1 MYVPVDV
8 LRMYLCSSPL
18 QFTTVIRLSSA
29 AAEPPPPLGGAT
41 TVPISRLSR
50 LSLSLSPRR
59 FASLRFASARFKF
72 QKQHAVEPGSLALA
86 PASSTTLSMR
96 LHPCLPTS
104 SQTPVS
110 LISLHTLESSLISC
124 TLDCSRRDLGYL
136 RLPHSAPPVHTE
148 AGSRPQLGLLPPPR

>member
-29 AAEPPPPLGGAT
+29 AAEPPPPPLGGAT

-50 LSLSLSPRR
+50 LSLSPRR

-136 RLPHSAPPVHTE
+136 RLPHFAPPVHTE
-148 AGSRPQLGLLPPPR
+148 AGSRPQLDLLPPPR